1 MFLICKMGIMFLFLN
16 IYIYGED
23 LRANTCKMRICLAL
37 ISAQIIMPAII
48 IVAVVTAGEE

>member
-1 MFLICKMGIMFLFLN
+1 MGIMFLFLN